1 LETIQEPSGA
11 VGTEQALTVGEAI
24 EENDPY
30 SIFPKPE
37 DNISVNSCSFVCH

>member
-1 LETIQEPSGA
+1 MQEPASA
-11 VGTEQALTVGEAI
+11 AGTEQALTDGEAL

-37 DNISVNSCSFVCH
+37 DNISVHSCSFVCHYL